1 MREETTDLIY
11 AIKKNEQHREKLK
24 EIVIDFYSEYS
35 DTPRSEYTDSIV
47 FNLVKTAF
55 LDYLSTADK
64 PEREMAAYFN
74 KQALT
79 LQLDPD
85 ISLVELEIKCMLT
98 VFLLAQVRDSN
109 KHLVNG
115 FRR

>member
-55 LDYLSTADK
+55 LL
-64 PEREMAAYFN
+64 N
-74 KQALT
+74 
-79 LQLDPD
+79 
-85 ISLVELEIKCMLT
+85 SLVMVKMLHIRF
-98 VFLLAQVRDSN
+98 VWV
-109 KHLVNG
+109 
-115 FRR
+115 